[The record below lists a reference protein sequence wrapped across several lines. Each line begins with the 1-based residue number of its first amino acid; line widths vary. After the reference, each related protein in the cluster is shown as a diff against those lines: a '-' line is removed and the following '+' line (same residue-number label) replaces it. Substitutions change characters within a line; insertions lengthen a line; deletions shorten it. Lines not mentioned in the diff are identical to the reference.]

1 VSNYKLSLNIEA
13 DSIPELVEKLKYAT
27 DSISEKVS
35 ARSKMWQFSE
45 DGWSIKIYPMLNV
58 KESGIIL
65 DYPQQD

>member
-1 VSNYKLSLNIEA
+1 MSNYKLSLNIEA

>member
-1 VSNYKLSLNIEA
+1 MSNYKLSLNIEA

-45 DGWSIKIYPMLNV
+45 DGWSVKIYPMLNL